1 MSVLSTGNGIV
12 RMLLVILQLIEVI
25 QPGVDGDVRRV
36 QPYFGYKQHT
46 ARAVG
51 KPHYFILKLSK
62 YNLIIAGDCKICQIE
77 QAFFILGFR

>member
-1 MSVLSTGNGIV
+1 MLSTGSGVV

-51 KPHYFILKLSK
+51 MPHYFILKLSNK
-62 YNLIIAGDCKICQIE
+62 CNLIITGNCKICQIE
-77 QAFFILGFR
+77 